1 MANLIYLKLTGIK
14 QGLISA
20 GCSSADSIG
29 NKYQIAHE
37 DEIFVYEL
45 MNRIT
50 RQDNVALNPVEIR
63 KPIDKATPLIAQAL
77 GDNEKLTCE
86 FLFYRTS
93 QSGDNE
99 LYFKMVLR
107 DAVINDIQF
116 FYPNSL
122 THNETQPQESISFKF
137 ASIEWE
143 HVVAR
148 TSSFLLWTDSTY

>member
-29 NKYQIAHE
+29 NKYQASHE

-45 MNRIT
+45 MNQIT
-50 RQDNVALNPVEIR
+50 RQDNVSLSPVEIR
-63 KPIDKATPLIAQAL
+63 KPIDKTTPLLAQAL
-77 GDNEKLTCE
+77 NGNEKLTCE
-86 FLFYRTS
+86 FFFYRTS
-93 QSGDNE
+93 QSGGNE
-99 LYFKMVLR
+99 LYFKLVLR
-107 DAVINDIQF
+107 DAVINDIRF
-116 FYPNSL
+116 FAPNSL
-122 THNETQPQESISFKF
+122 THNELQPQENISFKF

-148 TSSFLLWTDSTY
+148 TSSYILWKDVEY